1 MTVAQYPDEE
11 DNNVSAHL
19 AFYMCEFRV
28 NCIQK
33 RLDILLNRALCEAS
47 STDDPLCSRLLA
59 TVPHHF

>member
-33 RLDILLNRALCEAS
+33 RLDILLNRAKQRAH
-47 STDDPLCSRLLA
+47 A
-59 TVPHHF
+59 TLRGF